1 MKPLHSFARHLILPA
16 AVSLL
21 TISSPARPNYSTA
34 SGYSVTYLDLMPA
47 GKLSFSQADF
57 SHNIAVRDRQ
67 DRQRQLL

>member
-1 MKPLHSFARHLILPA
+1 MNNLHSFARHLILA
-16 AVSLL
+16 AAALL
-21 TISSPARPNYSTA
+21 LPLSSPARPNYSTA

-47 GKLSFSQADF
+47 GKVSFSQADF